1 MSNDSKDLPHLLISV
16 IDDDPLRAR
25 SDARELLAQVSEAD
39 PTASLR
45 LPSAG
50 PAVSADKGGD
60 VVGVVGLVLSA
71 GSLAAACVQVWLA
84 KVPQRTIVATRPDGA
99 TLRITGRQAQEDA
112 ERLEQFLAD
121 DSSPRTGTGEE
132 DDNAAHRKVRAR
144 VEHVIGRLKNYK
156 ILRDCRQ
163 HGDGLHHAVQA
174 VAHMHDLALA
184 S

>member
-1 MSNDSKDLPHLLISV
+1 MSNDSKDRPHLLISV

-45 LPSAG
+45 LPSTG
-50 PAVSADKGGD
+50 PAVSTHKGGD

-99 TLRITGRQAQEDA
+99 TLRITGREAREDA
-112 ERLEQFLAD
+112 ERLEQFLANGSLPANGD
-121 DSSPRTGTGEE
+121 TSHGE
-132 DDNAAHRKVRAR
+132 
-144 VEHVIGRLKNYK
+144 
-156 ILRDCRQ
+156 
-163 HGDGLHHAVQA
+163 GLGNTTTAG
-174 VAHMHDLALA
+174 
-184 S
+184 